1 MENSFFVKDR
11 RSFGENPSF
20 NRSDSSRENMFN
32 ESFFTMGDEEDKD
45 GRTSSFDVRP

>member
-1 MENSFFVKDR
+1 MENSFFENDR
-11 RSFGENPSF
+11 KSFGGKLSF